1 MDIIKKIWPTP
12 FNVKEKSVGSLLIQI
27 IIFIIIVAIAGVVI
41 GFLSGL
47 PNVGFIFSII
57 GSLLGL
63 CSRNSQILGYCQ
75 IIDNKKRSIGVYC

>member
-63 CSRNSQILGYCQ
+63 YSTIGIVLAILKFLG
-75 IIDNKKRSIGVYC
+75 IVR

>member
-27 IIFIIIVAIAGVVI
+27 IIFIIVVAIAGVVI

-63 CSRNSQILGYCQ
+63 YSTIGIVLAILKFLG
-75 IIDNKKRSIGVYC
+75 IVR